1 MTMSDVNEDGKSV
14 SRNEYEWSCSRMS
27 DETMNDAKA
36 TNKHGF
42 NRGKPRKK
50 GTILIE
56 ENRERKRKGKR
67 INF

>member
-42 NRGKPRKK
+42 NRGKPRKM
-50 GTILIE
+50 TFLIKE
-56 ENRERKRKGKR
+56 KQQRKSQ
-67 INF
+67 F